1 MSWYHLVSPELGVS
15 WHHQVSQPE
24 LYLNVFQLQ
33 HDLNS
38 GGRGCD
44 VDGTYGRHQGVLQ
57 HIQIK
62 PFSQENSF
70 FAAEC
75 SFAFGGKYS
84 IFIITLPMKVKC
96 ARYWPKTGK
105 AIFSDT
111 EVSITMLNAVSFVI
125 IMFNYDGILQVSL
138 QSEEESDHY
147 TLRSLEVAKDLHS
160 VQFSKDFHSVQF
172 WKDLHSVQFS
182 KDLHSLIFKFPS
194 KVAHGEETPREV
206 LQIQVFL
213 YTFWSKNIA
222 NCDCLFLLKDSS
234 LKKCLIPSLM
244 CIKPFLHFSQRWKV
258 GATTQFQRAPKLC
271 SPWSAKWK
279 RSGVND

>member
-1 MSWYHLVSPELGVS
+1 MS

-33 HDLNS
+33 HDVNS
-38 GGRGCD
+38 GGRCCD
-44 VDGTYGRHQGVLQ
+44 VDGTNGRHQGVLQ

-75 SFAFGGKYS
+75 IFAFGGKYS

-125 IMFNYDGILQVSL
+125 IMLNYDGILQVSL

-160 VQFSKDFHSVQF
+160 VQFSKEFHSVQF
-172 WKDLHSVQFS
+172 S
-182 KDLHSLIFKFPS
+182 
-194 KVAHGEETPREV
+194 
-206 LQIQVFL
+206 
-213 YTFWSKNIA
+213 
-222 NCDCLFLLKDSS
+222 
-234 LKKCLIPSLM
+234 
-244 CIKPFLHFSQRWKV
+244 
-258 GATTQFQRAPKLC
+258 
-271 SPWSAKWK
+271 
-279 RSGVND
+279 